1 MRIVINFGNGKSVE
15 AEGKDIPEFEKAV
28 EWARYI
34 LKE

>member
-1 MRIVINFGNGKSVE
+1 MRIVINFGNGKTVE

-28 EWARYI
+28 GWARII